1 MEMCEGGVMV
11 LVRTVLGEQ
20 LRRRRQARQWTLR
33 EVSKRAQVSL
43 GYLSEVERGYKEPSS
58 ELLASIC
65 EALDVRLS
73 TLLHEAGEDMRR
85 AELVAG
91 VPGRLVE
98 VPAAGSVPAVVTE
111 LAGVAV
117 DRAA

>member
-1 MEMCEGGVMV
+1 MV

-20 LRRRRQARQWTLR
+20 LRRRRQAQQWTLR

-43 GYLSEVERGYKEPSS
+43 GYLSEVERGHKEPSS

-65 EALDVRLS
+65 EALEVRLS

-85 AELVAG
+85 AELVAAG
-91 VPGRLVE
+91 PGRLVE
-98 VPAAGSVPAVVTE
+98 VSAGSVPNVVTD
-111 LAGVAV
+111 LTAGVAV